1 MRSGQAGFTL
11 VEALIAFAILSLMMV
26 TLYQAAGTGLR
37 AFDSAAD
44 TDRAVLVAQS
54 QLDRITSLR
63 RLPDMRQGK
72 VAGTP
77 FTWTLQV
84 QPSPLLPGAREL
96 SAKPVLMRLTVSW
109 KAGTAGKSIHL
120 ERLVF
125 VSGGGR

>member
-1 MRSGQAGFTL
+1 MRNGQAGFTL

-37 AFDSAAD
+37 TFDSAAE

-77 FTWTLQV
+77 FTWTLQI
-84 QPSPLLPGAREL
+84 QPTPPLPGASEL
-96 SAKPVLMRLTVSW
+96 ATKPVLMRLTVSW
-109 KAGTAGKSIHL
+109 KAGNGGKSIHL

-125 VSGGGR
+125 VSGGVR

>member
-1 MRSGQAGFTL
+1 MRDGQAGFTL
-11 VEALIAFAILSLMMV
+11 IEALIAFAILSLVMV
-26 TLYQAAGTGLR
+26 TLYQAAGMGLR
-37 AFDSAAD
+37 AFDSAAE

-72 VAGTP
+72 LAGTP

-84 QPSPLLPGAREL
+84 QPTPPLPGAREL
-96 SAKPVLMRLTVSW
+96 AARPVLMRLTVSW
-109 KAGTAGKSIHL
+109 KAGRGDKSIHL

-125 VSGGGR
+125 VSGGVR